1 VANLLVLD
9 TNVLWSFAVVQ
20 RLDLLEVRFA
30 SRLVWTDAVR
40 GEIIRNTPSEP
51 RLQAVIDSAWLGEP
65 VEFTAADLLPISRLR
80 GSLATP
86 GEHPAMHLGEA
97 ESIYLIQ
104 SRANEA
110 TFVTDDGPAAD
121 LAKRRG
127 LRVQGTLD
135 LMQDCHAMGEIGCP
149 AAWELMLEM
158 ERGGRHVRT
167 PAHHSKV
174 C

>member
-1 VANLLVLD
+1 MANLLVVD
-9 TNVLWSFAVVQ
+9 TNVLWSFAVVG

-30 SRLVWTDAVR
+30 GRLVWTDAVR
-40 GEIIRNTPSEP
+40 GEIIRNASSEP
-51 RLQAVIDSAWLGEP
+51 RLQAVIESAWLGEP
-65 VEFTAADLLPISRLR
+65 VEFAASDLLAISRLR
-80 GSLATP
+80 GILATP
-86 GEHPAMHLGEA
+86 GDHPAMHLGEA

-104 SRANEA
+104 SKEKAA

-127 LRVQGTLD
+127 LQVQGTLD

-167 PAHHSKV
+167 PSHHSKV